1 MFFRFILMLIMGFT
15 FCNSTI
21 LAQCNTTISS
31 FPYHE
36 DFEAGQGNWATGGN
50 NSDWAYGTPAKNIIT
65 GAASGSKCWIVG
77 NLTGSFYNFGE
88 NSWLMS
94 PCYDFSTLTNPMI
107 SFSIFWETERRYDGA
122 SFQYSVNGGN
132 TWQTLGSTNSNNNCN
147 GQNWFNYAGMT
158 ALGLD
163 GWSGT
168 KLPSNGGCNGTGG
181 SDGWVTAKHI
191 LTGLAGQSNVR
202 FRFVFGAGTT
212 CNNYNGIA
220 IDDITISE
228 APTNTSNFIFACT
241 SNNTVS
247 FTNTSSICASNFV
260 WNFGDP
266 SSPSNTSNAENPSHT
281 FTAPGTY
288 NVSLTVSFPGNI
300 VVTKTNTII
309 VLNVNTVVAKPIN
322 CYGDSTGAV
331 AALVTGGNGNYN
343 YSWNT
348 TPVQTTYTASHIKQG
363 SYTVTVSATN
373 ACTTT
378 ATINISQPDSLIAAI
393 DIVDELCKQQNGSLK
408 ANVTGGITPYS
419 YVWSNSATTQ
429 SINNLHA
436 GNFSVVVKD
445 ANACSITKNTV
456 VKDSMNTISLNLGKD
471 TSFCPGN
478 QLVLDAGSGF
488 SSYLWQNNSTS
499 SKFTVTTTGTY
510 YVKVTDNDGCNK
522 SDTIKIVVDCSDVY
536 FPTAFTPNNDGLND
550 TFGAIGNISAITI
563 YTLNVYDRW
572 GQLIF
577 SSNNPFVKW
586 NGKQNG
592 IDSDLGS
599 YVWTATYS
607 INNKPV
613 ITKKGNVILLR

>member
-1 MFFRFILMLIMGFT
+1 
-15 FCNSTI
+15 
-21 LAQCNTTISS
+21 
-31 FPYHE
+31 
-36 DFEAGQGNWATGGN
+36 
-50 NSDWAYGTPAKNIIT
+50 
-65 GAASGSKCWIVG
+65 IV
-77 NLTGSFYNFGE
+77 
-88 NSWLMS
+88 
-94 PCYDFSTLTNPMI
+94 
-107 SFSIFWETERRYDGA
+107 
-122 SFQYSVNGGN
+122 
-132 TWQTLGSTNSNNNCN
+132 
-147 GQNWFNYAGMT
+147 
-158 ALGLD
+158 
-163 GWSGT
+163 
-168 KLPSNGGCNGTGG
+168 
-181 SDGWVTAKHI
+181 
-191 LTGLAGQSNVR
+191 
-202 FRFVFGAGTT
+202 
-212 CNNYNGIA
+212 
-220 IDDITISE
+220 
-228 APTNTSNFIFACT
+228 
-241 SNNTVS
+241 
-247 FTNTSSICASNFV
+247 
-260 WNFGDP
+260 
-266 SSPSNTSNAENPSHT
+266 
-281 FTAPGTY
+281 
-288 NVSLTVSFPGNI
+288 
-300 VVTKTNTII
+300 
-309 VLNVNTVVAKPIN
+309 
-322 CYGDSTGAV
+322 
-331 AALVTGGNGNYN
+331 
-343 YSWNT
+343 
-348 TPVQTTYTASHIKQG
+348 
-363 SYTVTVSATN
+363 
-373 ACTTT
+373 
-378 ATINISQPDSLIAAI
+378 
-393 DIVDELCKQQNGSLK
+393 IVDVLCNQLYGSLK
-408 ANVTGGITPYS
+408 ANVSGGISPYS

-478 QLVLDAGSGF
+478 QLVLDAGTGF

-510 YVKVTDNDGCNK
+510 YVKVTDKDGCNK